1 MARSGGLKWALGIL
15 VLTLFPRVVGGTVR
29 RLTGGSGGHH
39 PPDAFQGGGPGNQNK
54 NLWGSMGRFLTG
66 VGAKAALATAV
77 ASMAVGVSIAPPGT
91 FQHYHTVGEI
101 PSLAFRQQSIVVG
114 KVVRV
119 SDGDTIRVRHT
130 PLFPLLGNTP
140 DSGRLTEETL
150 IIRLAGI
157 DAPETAKG
165 TGKGQ
170 PFAEESKRF
179 VINNV
184 LHQKVQVKLLSRD
197 QYARAVCSISYGP
210 FSSVPF
216 PLPSFLKKDLSAE
229 LLKEGLA
236 VVYRQ
241 RGAQYDGMYRE
252 MEGWEAQAKMKR
264 KGIWSKKG
272 EVELPHQYK
281 ARAKMQEAERTLAPQ
296 GA

>member
-1 MARSGGLKWALGIL
+1 MVMSGGLKWALGII

-29 RLTGGSGGHH
+29 RLTGG
-39 PPDAFQGGGPGNQNK
+39 GGGAHHSPGAFHGNQNNNK
-54 NLWGSMGRFLTG
+54 NLWANMGRFLTG
-66 VGAKAALATAV
+66 VGAKAAFATAV

-91 FQHYHTVGEI
+91 FQMYHTVGEI
-101 PSLAFRQQSIVVG
+101 PSLAFREQSIVVG
-114 KVVRV
+114 KVMRV

-140 DSGRLTEETL
+140 DTGRLTEETL

-179 VINNV
+179 VIKNV

-210 FSSVPF
+210 FSSIPF

-241 RGAQYDGMYRE
+241 KGAQYDGMYRE

-264 KGIWSKKG
+264 RGIWSKKG

-281 ARAKMQEAERTLAPQ
+281 ARAKMEEAERTLAPG